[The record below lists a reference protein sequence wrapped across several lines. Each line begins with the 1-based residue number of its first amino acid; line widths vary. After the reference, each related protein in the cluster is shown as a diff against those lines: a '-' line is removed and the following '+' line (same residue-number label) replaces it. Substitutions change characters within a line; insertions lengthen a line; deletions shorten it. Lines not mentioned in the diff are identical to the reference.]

1 MNVFQS
7 SNLYFC
13 FHMLRDEAAAFHLAD
28 VESGIAKERTE
39 LQVELKKWKTEMVE
53 EKKEKEQTLNEMKSQ
68 VDNAKG
74 G

>member
-1 MNVFQS
+1 
-7 SNLYFC
+7 
-13 FHMLRDEAAAFHLAD
+13 MLRGVAAASHLAD